1 MKKEGCAVGR
11 IDEKA
16 CAMLCLLTRA
26 ALEENDE
33 AQPLTR
39 PQVSRMLACGAL
51 SGLVLREVPDVE
63 QQTLDRARALL
74 SRVRAVYDCVRVYE
88 ESGYRLMTPEHPAWP
103 RALYALGE
111 HMPLFLFAW
120 GSDALLGAP
129 ALSVA
134 GSRKI
139 LPETK
144 RAAELTGR
152 QIAREGFDM
161 AVFTFDRDNEPHLC
175 VAQLPYRRGVVH
187 QVENGEEGLTTM
199 LLMHGTVLPLA
210 SGKAYAGFVVNLS
223 TGDIRLRDT
232 AVLTNVGNRQ
242 LFSEALFAMAPTRST
257 KEAVQAVTEAIA
269 QAAPEMPEQEL
280 RPAVKR
286 AMAASIEEKG
296 VIDVQSVA
304 EEVFRSDPE
313 REAMIEQVSRQLAEE
328 SVEPVIPVENKRV
341 VAQLQKVK
349 IRTDNGISISLPRSL
364 ADDEGSFAVINNP
377 DGTISIVIN
386 HVQELRT
393 E

>member
-1 MKKEGCAVGR
+1 MNIIARAAVYIYDGSPIAPIFPAKAQKPSDDAGEYLSAIAEKLMTSDTSRTTYVAEGSAQEELLRRFILAPFGEAADALMR
-11 IDEKA
+11 SIDET
-16 CAMLCLLTRA
+16 MQ
-26 ALEENDE
+26 ALE
-33 AQPLTR
+33 
-39 PQVSRMLACGAL
+39 
-51 SGLVLREVPDVE
+51 
-63 QQTLDRARALL
+63 
-74 SRVRAVYDCVRVYE
+74 
-88 ESGYRLMTPEHPAWP
+88 
-103 RALYALGE
+103 
-111 HMPLFLFAW
+111 
-120 GSDALLGAP
+120 
-129 ALSVA
+129 
-134 GSRKI
+134 
-139 LPETK
+139 
-144 RAAELTGR
+144 
-152 QIAREGFDM
+152 IAREGFDM

-187 QVENGEEGLTTM
+187 QVENGEEGLSTM

-257 KEAVQAVTEAIA
+257 KEAVQVVTEAIA

-364 ADDEGSFAVINNP
+364 ADDENSFAVINNA
-377 DGTISIVIN
+377 DGSISIVIN

>member
-1 MKKEGCAVGR
+1 MNIIARAAVYIYDGSPIAPIFPAKAQKPSDDAGEYLSAIAEKLMTSDTSRTTYVAEGSAQEELLRRFILAPFGEAADALMHS
-11 IDEKA
+11 IDET
-16 CAMLCLLTRA
+16 MQ
-26 ALEENDE
+26 ALEI
-33 AQPLTR
+33 
-39 PQVSRMLACGAL
+39 V
-51 SGLVLREVPDVE
+51 
-63 QQTLDRARALL
+63 
-74 SRVRAVYDCVRVYE
+74 
-88 ESGYRLMTPEHPAWP
+88 
-103 RALYALGE
+103 
-111 HMPLFLFAW
+111 
-120 GSDALLGAP
+120 
-129 ALSVA
+129 
-134 GSRKI
+134 
-139 LPETK
+139 
-144 RAAELTGR
+144 
-152 QIAREGFDM
+152 REGFDM

-187 QVENGEEGLTTM
+187 QVENGEEGLSTM

-210 SGKAYAGFVVNLS
+210 SSKAYAGFVVNLS

-232 AVLTNVGNRQ
+232 TVLTNVGNRQ

-257 KEAVQAVTEAIA
+257 KEAVQVVTEAIA

-328 SVEPVIPVENKRV
+328 SVEPVIPVESKRV

-364 ADDEGSFAVINNP
+364 ADDENSFAVINNA
-377 DGTISIVIN
+377 DGSISIVIN

>member
-1 MKKEGCAVGR
+1 MNIIARAAVYIYDGSPIAPIFPAKAQKPSDDAGEYLSAIAEKLMTSDTSRTTYVAEGSAQEELLRRFILAPFGEAADVLMHS
-11 IDEKA
+11 IDET
-16 CAMLCLLTRA
+16 MQ
-26 ALEENDE
+26 ALEI
-33 AQPLTR
+33 
-39 PQVSRMLACGAL
+39 V
-51 SGLVLREVPDVE
+51 
-63 QQTLDRARALL
+63 
-74 SRVRAVYDCVRVYE
+74 
-88 ESGYRLMTPEHPAWP
+88 
-103 RALYALGE
+103 
-111 HMPLFLFAW
+111 
-120 GSDALLGAP
+120 
-129 ALSVA
+129 
-134 GSRKI
+134 
-139 LPETK
+139 
-144 RAAELTGR
+144 
-152 QIAREGFDM
+152 REGFDM

-187 QVENGEEGLTTM
+187 QVENGEEGLSTM

-210 SGKAYAGFVVNLS
+210 SSKAYAGFVVNLS

-232 AVLTNVGNRQ
+232 TVLTNVGNRQ

-257 KEAVQAVTEAIA
+257 KEAVQVVTEAIA
-269 QAAPEMPEQEL
+269 QVAPEMPEQEL

-364 ADDEGSFAVINNP
+364 ADDENSFAVINNA
-377 DGTISIVIN
+377 DGSISIVIN

>member
-1 MKKEGCAVGR
+1 MNIIARAAVYIYDGSPIAPIFPAKAQKPSDDAGEYLSAIAEKLMASDTSRTTYVAEGSAQEELLRRFILAPFGEAADALMHS
-11 IDEKA
+11 IDET
-16 CAMLCLLTRA
+16 MQ
-26 ALEENDE
+26 ALEI
-33 AQPLTR
+33 
-39 PQVSRMLACGAL
+39 V
-51 SGLVLREVPDVE
+51 
-63 QQTLDRARALL
+63 
-74 SRVRAVYDCVRVYE
+74 
-88 ESGYRLMTPEHPAWP
+88 
-103 RALYALGE
+103 
-111 HMPLFLFAW
+111 
-120 GSDALLGAP
+120 
-129 ALSVA
+129 
-134 GSRKI
+134 
-139 LPETK
+139 
-144 RAAELTGR
+144 
-152 QIAREGFDM
+152 REGFDM

-187 QVENGEEGLTTM
+187 QVENGEEGLSTM

-210 SGKAYAGFVVNLS
+210 SSKAYAGFVVNLS

-232 AVLTNVGNRQ
+232 TVLTNVGNRQ

-257 KEAVQAVTEAIA
+257 KEAVQVVTEAIA
-269 QAAPEMPEQEL
+269 QVAPEMPEQEL

-364 ADDEGSFAVINNP
+364 ADDENSFAVINNA
-377 DGTISIVIN
+377 DGSISIVIN

>member
-1 MKKEGCAVGR
+1 MNIIARAAVYIYDGSPIAPIFPAKAQKPSDDAGEYLSAIAEKLMTSDTSRTTYVAEGSAQEELLRRFILAPFGEAADVLMHS
-11 IDEKA
+11 IDET
-16 CAMLCLLTRA
+16 MQ
-26 ALEENDE
+26 ALEI
-33 AQPLTR
+33 
-39 PQVSRMLACGAL
+39 V
-51 SGLVLREVPDVE
+51 
-63 QQTLDRARALL
+63 
-74 SRVRAVYDCVRVYE
+74 
-88 ESGYRLMTPEHPAWP
+88 
-103 RALYALGE
+103 
-111 HMPLFLFAW
+111 
-120 GSDALLGAP
+120 
-129 ALSVA
+129 
-134 GSRKI
+134 
-139 LPETK
+139 
-144 RAAELTGR
+144 
-152 QIAREGFDM
+152 REGFDM

-187 QVENGEEGLTTM
+187 QVENGEEGLSTM

-210 SGKAYAGFVVNLS
+210 SSKAYAGFVVNLS

-257 KEAVQAVTEAIA
+257 KEAVQVVTEAIA

-364 ADDEGSFAVINNP
+364 ADDENSFAVINNT
-377 DGTISIVIN
+377 DGSISIVIN

>member
-1 MKKEGCAVGR
+1 M
-11 IDEKA
+11 
-16 CAMLCLLTRA
+16 LLT
-26 ALEENDE
+26 
-33 AQPLTR
+33 
-39 PQVSRMLACGAL
+39 
-51 SGLVLREVPDVE
+51 
-63 QQTLDRARALL
+63 
-74 SRVRAVYDCVRVYE
+74 
-88 ESGYRLMTPEHPAWP
+88 
-103 RALYALGE
+103 
-111 HMPLFLFAW
+111 
-120 GSDALLGAP
+120 
-129 ALSVA
+129 
-134 GSRKI
+134 
-139 LPETK
+139 
-144 RAAELTGR
+144 
-152 QIAREGFDM
+152 
-161 AVFTFDRDNEPHLC
+161 
-175 VAQLPYRRGVVH
+175 
-187 QVENGEEGLTTM
+187 
-199 LLMHGTVLPLA
+199 HGTVLPLA
-210 SGKAYAGFVVNLS
+210 SSKAYSGFVVNLS
-223 TGDIRLRDT
+223 TGDIRVRDT

-257 KEAVQAVTEAIA
+257 KEAVKAVTEAIA

-296 VIDVQSVA
+296 VIDVQTVA

-377 DGTISIVIN
+377 DGSISIVIN